1 MTLDDTTRIES
12 TNQSAQNRLRQFTQR
27 IDQLT
32 LLLNSQQEA
41 LRRRGMNLP
50 PSVLEALQALH
61 ERLEPFSQH
70 TEASTLQLRHL
81 HALAETSALVN
92 SLLDTSEVL
101 DRVMAHVIQL
111 SGAERGFIMLK
122 NRETGELEFVVTRG
136 INEDDMRLNHFMVSR
151 TIANRVAETGVPELT
166 SNASSDP
173 RYEQNDSIIANAL
186 RSIIAVPLTSRG
198 EVIGVVYCDNHFLA
212 GVFKQH
218 ELDLV
223 TDFANQAAVAID
235 NARLFEIARQRLAE
249 VKATSDMIT
258 NVLASIASGVISID
272 PEGVIST
279 CNPVA
284 EMLLQQAEDGAVGR
298 NLAEVLP
305 DMIDNTFFE
314 CLDRVRASG
323 EQETLILEPMLENE
337 QHYWNVI
344 ISPLRDYSGQIQG
357 LTIVLDD
364 LTEIRRQQEQVQEAS
379 RYLPPALVRNLRT
392 IDVAGVSG
400 EERVITSFSADV
412 RGFTSFSE
420 MLEPEKLMQTINRYL
435 SLASD
440 AINLYEGVVDKF
452 MGDAVTGLFNT
463 QLHPQP
469 DHAMR
474 AVRAALGLM
483 FDLHALHEVM
493 PEAERLFYGVGI
505 HTGPAVLGNVGSPD
519 RREFAAIGEAT
530 AISKMLESNAQA
542 GEIIISATTYTLVE
556 SHFEC
561 ESFVPE
567 KTKDGHDITL
577 AYRVIKRKQGTSPLT
592 LDDF

>member
-1 MTLDDTTRIES
+1 MTMDDTTRIES
-12 TNQSAQNRLRQFTQR
+12 SRQNAHSSVRQLLER

-32 LLLNSQQEA
+32 RLLRSQQDA

-50 PSVLEALQALH
+50 PSALQALQALH
-61 ERLEPFSQH
+61 EQVEPFSKH
-70 TEASTLQLRHL
+70 IEASTVQLRHL
-81 HALAETSALVN
+81 HALADTSALVN
-92 SLLDTSEVL
+92 SSLDTSEVL
-101 DRVMAHVIQL
+101 ERVMDTVIQL

-122 NRETGELEFVVTRG
+122 NKQSSELEFVVSRG
-136 INEDDMRLNHFMVSR
+136 IDENDISHNRFMVSR
-151 TIANRVAETGVPELT
+151 TITNRVAETGLPELT
-166 SNASSDP
+166 SNASNDP
-173 RYEQNDSIIANAL
+173 RYQGNESIVANAL
-186 RSIIAVPLTSRG
+186 RSIIAIPLQARG
-198 EVIGVVYCDNHFLA
+198 EVIGVVYCDNRFLA

-218 ELDLV
+218 DLDLV
-223 TDFANQAAVAID
+223 TDFANQAAVAIE
-235 NARLFEIARQRLAE
+235 NARLFESARQRLAE

-272 PEGVIST
+272 LKGMIST

-284 EMLLQQAEDGAVGR
+284 EMLLAQTDDGVIGKSLR
-298 NLAEVLP
+298 ELLP
-305 DMIDNTFFE
+305 ATIDRSFYQS
-314 CLDRVRASG
+314 LDYVYDTG
-323 EQETLILEPMLENE
+323 EQRTLALEPVLEGRPR
-337 QHYWNVI
+337 YWNVI
-344 ISPLRDYSGQIQG
+344 ISTLRDYSGQVQG

-379 RYLPPALVRNLRT
+379 RYLPPALVKNLRT

-400 EERVITSFSADV
+400 EERIITSFSADV
-412 RGFTSFSE
+412 RGFTTFSE
-420 MLEPEKLMQTINRYL
+420 RLEPEALMQIINSYL

-452 MGDAVTGLFNT
+452 LGDAVTGLFNT

-474 AVRAALGLM
+474 AVRAAMNLM
-483 FDLHALHEVM
+483 LDLQALHEVM
-493 PEAERLFYGVGI
+493 PDTQRLYYGVGI

-530 AISKMLESNAQA
+530 AVSKILESNARG
-542 GEIIISATTYTLVE
+542 GEIVISPATYELVE
-556 SHFEC
+556 SHYEC
-561 ESFVPE
+561 EPFAPE
-567 KTKDGHDITL
+567 KTKGRDDLTL